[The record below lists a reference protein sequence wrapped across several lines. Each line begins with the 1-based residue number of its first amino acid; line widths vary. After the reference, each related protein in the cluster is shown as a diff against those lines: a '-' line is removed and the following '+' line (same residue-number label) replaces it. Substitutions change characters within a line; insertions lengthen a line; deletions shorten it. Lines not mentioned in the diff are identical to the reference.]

1 LRLLVTGV
9 SGFAGTHLRS
19 HLVLRGHE
27 VVSLA
32 TRGGTD
38 ARIDVRDASLVRRAV
53 EEAAPDGIFHLAALA
68 FVPAADDSAACTRD
82 VNVTGTANV
91 LDAARDVGVRT
102 LVVSSGAVYGRA
114 PAELL
119 PVSESSPLAPVG
131 AYAESKAA
139 AEAECERR
147 REFQEIVR
155 VRAFNHTG
163 PGQSAAYV
171 CSAFARQIAEIERG
185 AREPIVRHGE
195 LRVERDFCDV
205 RDVVRAYADTFEQG
219 RAGEVYNVCS
229 GKPVSI
235 AEILET
241 LMEMSSVP
249 VSEATSSDRVRSQD
263 LDRLYGSAA
272 KLRDEVGWAPL
283 VPLRST
289 LGDLLDDWRRRV
301 REPGGLGE
309 PERR

>member
-1 LRLLVTGV
+1 M
-9 SGFAGTHLRS
+9 
-19 HLVLRGHE
+19 
-27 VVSLA
+27 
-32 TRGGTD
+32 RGGTD

>member
-27 VVSLA
+27 VVPL
-32 TRGGTD
+32 RLGGP
-38 ARIDVRDASLVRRAV
+38 AGERVDVRDAASVRRAV
-53 EEAAPDGIFHLAALA
+53 EQAAPDGIFHLAALA
-68 FVPAADDSAACTRD
+68 FVPAAEDRVATTRE

-114 PAELL
+114 PAELQPL
-119 PVSESSPLAPVG
+119 TESTPLAPVG

-147 REFQEIVR
+147 RDFQEIVR

-163 PGQSAAYV
+163 PGQSSAYV
-171 CSAFARQIAEIERG
+171 CSAFARQIAEIEMG
-185 AREPIVRHGE
+185 SKDPVVRHGE
-195 LRVERDFCDV
+195 LRVDRDFCDV
-205 RDVVRAYADTFEQG
+205 RDVVRAYADAFEHG

-229 GKPVSI
+229 GKSVSI
-235 AEILET
+235 AEILES
-241 LMEMSSVP
+241 LMEMCGVP
-249 VSEATSSDRVRSQD
+249 VSETLSADRLRSQD
-263 LDRLYGSAA
+263 IDRLYGSPA
-272 KLRDEVGWAPL
+272 KLRDDVGWAPL

-289 LGDLLDDWRRRV
+289 LGDLLDDWRRRL
-301 REPGGLGE
+301 RESDGRGE
-309 PERR
+309 SAPR

>member
-1 LRLLVTGV
+1 
-9 SGFAGTHLRS
+9 
-19 HLVLRGHE
+19 
-27 VVSLA
+27 
-32 TRGGTD
+32 
-38 ARIDVRDASLVRRAV
+38 
-53 EEAAPDGIFHLAALA
+53 LA